1 MEQLASVHIQLY
13 ECDCVCS
20 SEHVGESTVHMTVH
34 LNLGQFVHMCVSV
47 LEARS
52 MTELNHTASSLV
64 PPPALQ
70 LPPKDGQPITV
81 IN

>member
-1 MEQLASVHIQLY
+1 M
-13 ECDCVCS
+13 CVY
-20 SEHVGESTVHMTVH
+20 EHVGESTVHMTEH
-34 LNLGQFVHMCVSV
+34 LILRVCVCVSV

-52 MTELNHTASSLV
+52 MTELNHTASPLV